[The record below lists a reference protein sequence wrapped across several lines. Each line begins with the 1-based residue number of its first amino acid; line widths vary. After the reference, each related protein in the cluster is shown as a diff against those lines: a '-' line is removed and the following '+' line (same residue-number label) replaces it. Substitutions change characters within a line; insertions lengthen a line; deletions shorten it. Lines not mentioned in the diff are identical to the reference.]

1 MSKLG
6 DRIKRAS
13 RVEPAPLGFAA
24 AAARR
29 ASPTLLCL
37 VRLSQNEAAKVEEAV
52 KKGADAVI
60 LEGLDAGKSKDVRGR
75 AGESALGVSM
85 PGAASR
91 DRIAAAREAG
101 ADFAVLEMASAMA
114 DALLEEKIGL
124 VLSVDGESDDT
135 TLRLIGDLGLEAL
148 IIASPEAPLSVQELL
163 RLRRLAALARTPLLT
178 HVSGNA
184 EVNHLQALRES
195 GVAGVIVDSSG
206 LGKLEGL
213 RERIAAL
220 PARGKRK
227 EEKAEVM
234 LPAGAM
240 SGGGDHEHDD
250 DDD

>member
-1 MSKLG
+1 MSKLS

-24 AAARR
+24 AAARQ
-29 ASPTLLCL
+29 ASPTLLCV
-37 VRLSQNEAAKVEEAV
+37 VRLSQNEAGKVEEAV

-60 LEGLDAGKSKDVRGR
+60 LEGVDSGKGR
-75 AGESALGVSM
+75 DGGGKAGEAAFGIAL

-91 DRIAAAREAG
+91 DRVAALREAG
-101 ADFAVLEMASAMA
+101 ADFAVLDMTSAMA
-114 DALLEEKIGL
+114 DALLEDKIGL

-148 IIASPEAPLSVQELL
+148 IVASPEAPLSVQELL

-178 HVSGNA
+178 YLKGDA
-184 EVNHLQALRES
+184 ETNHLQALREA

-206 LGKLEGL
+206 LGKLERL
-213 RERIAAL
+213 RERISSL

-227 EEKAEVM
+227 EEKADVV

-240 SGGGDHEHDD
+240 TSGHDHEDD

>member
-1 MSKLG
+1 MSKLA
-6 DRIKRAS
+6 DRIKKAS

-29 ASPTLLCL
+29 SSPTLLCV
-37 VRLSQNEAAKVEEAV
+37 VRLSQNEAGKVEEAV

-60 LEGLDAGKSKDVRGR
+60 VDGLESGKAKDAAGK
-75 AGESALGVSM
+75 AGESALGVAM

-91 DRIAAAREAG
+91 DRIAALREAG
-101 ADFAVLEMASAMA
+101 ADFAVLDMASAMA

-148 IIASPEAPLSVQELL
+148 IVASPEAPLSVQELL
-163 RLRRLAALARTPLLT
+163 RLRRLASLARTPLLT

-184 EVNHLQALRES
+184 EANHLQALRES

-206 LGKLEGL
+206 LGKLESL

-227 EEKAEVM
+227 EERAEAM

-240 SGGGDHEHDD
+240 SGGDHEHEDD
-250 DDD
+250 DD

>member
-1 MSKLG
+1 MSKLA
-6 DRIKRAS
+6 DRIKKAS

-29 ASPTLLCL
+29 AAPTLLCL
-37 VRLSQNEAAKVEEAV
+37 VRLSQNETGKVEEAV

-60 LEGLDAGKSKDVRGR
+60 VEGLESGKAKDAGAKTGD
-75 AGESALGVSM
+75 SALGVAM

-91 DRIAAAREAG
+91 DRIAALRDAG

-124 VLSVDGESDDT
+124 VLSLDGESDDT

-148 IIASPEAPLSVQELL
+148 IVASPEAPLSVQELL
-163 RLRRLAALARTPLLT
+163 RLRRLASLARTPLLT
-178 HVSGNA
+178 YVKADA
-184 EVNHLQALRES
+184 EKNHLQALRES

-206 LGKLEGL
+206 LGKLETL
-213 RERIAAL
+213 RERISAL
-220 PARGKRK
+220 PDRGKRK

-234 LPAGAM
+234 LPAGAITA
-240 SGGGDHEHDD
+240 SHDHDD
-250 DDD
+250 EDDD

>member
-1 MSKLG
+1 MSKLA

-29 ASPTLLCL
+29 ASPSLLCL
-37 VRLSQNEAAKVEEAV
+37 VRLSQGEAGKAEEAV

-60 LEGLDAGKSKDVRGR
+60 IEGLDSGKAKDAAGK
-75 AGESALGVSM
+75 AGEAALGVAL

-91 DRIAAAREAG
+91 ERVGALREAG
-101 ADFAVLEMASAMA
+101 ADFAVLEMSSAMA

-148 IIASPEAPLSVQELL
+148 IVASPEAPLSVQELL

-178 HVSGNA
+178 YVKGDA
-184 EVNHLQALRES
+184 ETNHLQALRES
-195 GVAGVIVDSSG
+195 GVTGVILDASG
-206 LGKLEGL
+206 LGKLEKL
-213 RERIAAL
+213 RERISAL

-227 EEKAEVM
+227 EEKVEAM

-240 SGGGDHEHDD
+240 APHGGEEDEDD
-250 DDD
+250 D